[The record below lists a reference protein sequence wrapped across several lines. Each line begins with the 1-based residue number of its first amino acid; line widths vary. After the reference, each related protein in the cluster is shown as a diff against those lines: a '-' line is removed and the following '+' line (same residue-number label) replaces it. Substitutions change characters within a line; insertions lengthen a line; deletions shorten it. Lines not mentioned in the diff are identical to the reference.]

1 MAFDRSEYKELENR
15 KKHDGT
21 VRPTNNSEMLAMM
34 QQSAIKMEQMVRD
47 ENWNYFM
54 TLLQSS
60 IDKTKSDR
68 ENFFRQ
74 LTSPDVSSSELISLL
89 RNYII
94 LSDERIKTL
103 EAVLLLPKQ
112 IIENGEN
119 AKIVLSEIG
128 AQSKQ

>member
-34 QQSAIKMEQMVRD
+34 QQSAIKMEQMTRD

-60 IDKTKSDR
+60 IDKTKLDR
-68 ENFFRQ
+68 ANFFQQ
-74 LTSPDVSSSELISLL
+74 LTSPDVSSNELISLL